1 MNSEKFPEIINK
13 GKEKKRNK
21 VKKPKTKIT
30 YCIRLFKSNT
40 P

>member
-1 MNSEKFPEIINK
+1 MNSVKFPEIINK
-13 GKEKKRNK
+13 DKEKRNK